1 MSRRQDRERGEG
13 KGRGSLEWDA
23 DPQAWTSLILLE
35 RYRRGDDR
43 AADALFA
50 RYFERLTLLA
60 RSRLSSRLARRTD
73 PEDVV
78 MSVYRSFFVE
88 ARDGRFVLGR
98 GGDLW
103 RLLASMTR
111 HKLSHHVRHQTADR
125 RTIERECSLDR
136 AEGLAGPPS
145 EQGPS
150 PEEAV
155 ALADELEHLFSRL
168 SAFGRA
174 CWNSGCRG
182 SISRRSQPRP
192 GVRSA
197 RSDGP
202 WARSACSWPGG
213 LAM

>member
-1 MSRRQDRERGEG
+1 MSRLRRRARRGREFMA
-13 KGRGSLEWDA
+13 SDV

-50 RYFERLTLLA
+50 RYVERLTLLA
-60 RSRLSSRLARRTD
+60 RSRLSSRLARRVD

-111 HKLSHHVRHQTADR
+111 HKLSHQVRHQTAGR
-125 RTIERECSLDR
+125 RSVERECSLDR
-136 AEGLAGPPS
+136 AEGRG
-145 EQGPS
+145 
-150 PEEAV
+150 
-155 ALADELEHLFSRL
+155 ELMGE
-168 SAFGRA
+168 
-174 CWNSGCRG
+174 
-182 SISRRSQPRP
+182 RR
-192 GVRSA
+192 
-197 RSDGP
+197 
-202 WARSACSWPGG
+202 
-213 LAM
+213 

>member
-43 AADALFA
+43 AADAIFA

-60 RSRLSSRLARRTD
+60 RSRLSARLARRTD

-98 GGDLW
+98 GGEPLATARCDDPAQA
-103 RLLASMTR
+103 LAS
-111 HKLSHHVRHQTADR
+111 
-125 RTIERECSLDR
+125 
-136 AEGLAGPPS
+136 GPPS
-145 EQGPS
+145 DGGPT
-150 PEEAV
+150 V
-155 ALADELEHLFSRL
+155 
-168 SAFGRA
+168 GRA
-174 CWNSGCRG
+174 GML
-182 SISRRSQPRP
+182 
-192 GVRSA
+192 A
-197 RSDGP
+197 RSGGRARRATGSTGP
-202 WARSACSWPGG
+202 FARGGRGPGR
-213 LAM
+213 